1 MLPSSVATASLAKR
15 LRELRRTARLTQ
27 SDVVQA
33 LSDEEPVSVSALS
46 AWENVKAPTLPP
58 PDRLGAY
65 ARFFATERSF
75 QPRPHL
81 IPRDDLIPEEQHRAN
96 ELERELL
103 KLRDADSGDL
113 SLVPQSW
120 RFDDGARITI
130 ICSDLSQSHE
140 APMGHLSQVDDPNYT
155 ALYSFADL
163 DALVALLSHL
173 SSRNPDTEIHFRS
186 ASQTTEND
194 LTGHLVVLGGIA
206 WNDVTRRLNDSVDL
220 PVKQVFDKR
229 VDTGEIFEIVG
240 DSPDHGKRF
249 LPRWKNDSPGTEA
262 DPGVLLEDV
271 GMLARVPN
279 PYNSLR
285 TLTYCN
291 GVHSRGVLGAV
302 RCLIDESVRSDN
314 ERFLE
319 KEFHGL
325 DSFAIL
331 MRVPVL
337 GRLTASPSLSDS
349 RNILFKWAASMR
361 NRQQ

>member
-1 MLPSSVATASLAKR
+1 LARR
-15 LRELRRTARLTQ
+15 LRELRRSAKLTQ

-46 AWENVKAPTLPP
+46 AWENTKAPTLPP
-58 PDRLGAY
+58 PGRLGAY

-130 ICSDLSQSHE
+130 ICSDLSQSDE
-140 APMGHLSQVDDPNYT
+140 PPMGHLSQEDNPNFT

-173 SSRNPDTEIHFRS
+173 NSRNPETEIRFRS
-186 ASQTTEND
+186 AAQTTESD
-194 LTGHLVVLGGIA
+194 LSGHLVVLGGIA
-206 WNDVTRRLNDSVDL
+206 WNKVTRQLNESVDL
-220 PVKQVFDKR
+220 PVHQVEDGR
-229 VDTGEIFEIVG
+229 VKTGEIFEIVG
-240 DSPDHGKRF
+240 ESPERGKRF
-249 LPRWKNDSPGTEA
+249 LPRWKNGNAGTEKE
-262 DPGVLLEDV
+262 PGVLLEDV

-279 PYNSLR
+279 PYNTSR

-302 RCLIDESVRSDN
+302 RCLTDENVRNDN

-319 KEFHGL
+319 KEFHGS

-337 GRLTASPSLSDS
+337 GRLTASPSLSDPD
-349 RNILFKWAASMR
+349 NILFKWAESSQDRQQR
-361 NRQQ
+361 NRQQE